1 MTLFARPRQGPPSVL
16 AQVLPLLAVAALFLG
31 TAQARAN
38 PVDDLL
44 RGYQKAGAAN
54 FSAKEAEAMWT
65 KPHLDAKTG
74 QTRRCSTC
82 HTEDLRKRGKHAT
95 TGKAIDPLAPS
106 ANSERLT
113 DPEKIEKWF
122 GRNCKWT
129 LGRECTPQE
138 KGNFLV
144 MIRAK

>member
-1 MTLFARPRQGPPSVL
+1 MIPAQTPPRRRPSIRAPALSV
-16 AQVLPLLAVAALFLG
+16 VVVIAALASG
-31 TAQARAN
+31 GAAGAN
-38 PVDDLL
+38 VVDDLL
-44 RGYQKAGAAN
+44 KGYQKNGAAA

-65 KPHLDAKTG
+65 KPHLDTKTG
-74 QTRRCSTC
+74 ETRRCSTC

-95 TGKAIDPLAPS
+95 TGKSIDPLAPS
-106 ANSERLT
+106 VNPERLT
-113 DPEKIEKWF
+113 DPEKIEKWL

-144 MIRAK
+144 MIRAR

>member
-1 MTLFARPRQGPPSVL
+1 MPSAPRAPTGSTHARARCAPPFALV
-16 AQVLPLLAVAALFLG
+16 ALLAIPALAAS
-31 TAQARAN
+31 
-38 PVDDLL
+38 PVDELL
-44 RGYQKAGAAN
+44 KGYQKNGATA

-74 QTRRCSTC
+74 ETRRCSTC
-82 HTEDLRKRGKHAT
+82 HTEDLKKRGKHAT

-106 ANSERLT
+106 VNPERLT

-144 MIRAK
+144 MMRSR